1 MNRKI
6 GENRKITLNDIM
18 KSSLL
23 MFVEKKTILEWKTRK
38 PKNFGKALQENDSPL
53 LDLH

>member
-23 MFVEKKTILEWKTRK
+23 MFLQKKNNFRMENYKKQDILVKGYK
-38 PKNFGKALQENDSPL
+38 KKKYY
-53 LDLH
+53 